1 MLRPV
6 CPRRGEDERAGAA
19 RAMLPPESS
28 PAHLGTPRGLP
39 REVLAQKQPLG
50 IHTDCTKGEQE
61 WAFFFFSFLTQE
73 NYLISEHFITLKTA
87 SNEPLN

>member
-6 CPRRGEDERAGAA
+6 CPRPGEDERAGAA
-19 RAMLPPESS
+19 RAMLPPKSS

-39 REVLAQKQPLG
+39 GEVLAQKQPLG

-61 WAFFFFSFLTQE
+61 WAFFFFFFPDSRKLFDFRALHH
-73 NYLISEHFITLKTA
+73 IKDSIK
-87 SNEPLN
+87 